1 METVDLVSSVIN
13 GDKEAAKAA
22 FDAMIGNKVSDAL
35 ELKKVEIATNLLTP
49 QEVTN
54 EPTESET
61 EVDGAADATAEL
73 STTEAEH
80 E

>member
-1 METVDLVSSVIN
+1 METVDLVTSVIN
-13 GDKEAAKAA
+13 SDREAAQAA
-22 FDAMIGNKVSDAL
+22 FNAMIANKVSDAL

-49 QEVTN
+49 KEATD